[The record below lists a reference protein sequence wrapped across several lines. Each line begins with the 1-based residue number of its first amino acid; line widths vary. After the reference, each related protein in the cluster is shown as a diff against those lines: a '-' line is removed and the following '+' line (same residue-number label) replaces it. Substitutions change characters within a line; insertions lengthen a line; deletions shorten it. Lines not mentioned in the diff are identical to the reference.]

1 MDTISLRRLWERASL
16 SAQMGIVARTIKRAA
31 VFAMVATATVAASLS
46 HAGENKASENTE
58 GGKPL
63 RIVALGDSLT
73 AGFGLQPGQG
83 FPEVLQFA
91 LKSRGHDVEMVNA
104 GVSGD
109 TTAGGLARLD
119 WVVDDGIDAVIVEL
133 GANDALRGQPPAQA
147 KSNLDQIL
155 TRLAARRLPVLLAG
169 MRAPENWGADYRQ
182 QFDAIY
188 PELAERHGAILY
200 PFFLDGVALDK
211 KLNLGDGLHPNQRG
225 ITVIVERILPAVE
238 ELIMRAKARKA
249 AGGAA
254 AAK

>member
-1 MDTISLRRLWERASL
+1 
-16 SAQMGIVARTIKRAA
+16 MGIAARAIKRAV
-31 VFAMVATATVAASLS
+31 VFALIALATVSAS
-46 HAGENKASENTE
+46 HAQASENKE

-91 LKSRGHDVEMVNA
+91 LKARGHEVEMVNA

-109 TTAGGLARLD
+109 TTSGGLARLD
-119 WVVDDGIDAVIVEL
+119 WVIDDSIDAVIVEL

-147 KSNLDQIL
+147 KSNLDQIMA
-155 TRLAARRLPVLLAG
+155 RLAARRLPVLLAG

-182 QFDAIY
+182 QFDTIY
-188 PELAERHGAILY
+188 PELAARHGAILY
-200 PFFLDGVALDK
+200 PFFLDGVALDQ

-225 ITVIVERILPAVE
+225 IAVIVERILPAVE
-238 ELIMRAKARKA
+238 QLIARAEARRA
-249 AGGAA
+249 AGGSAA
-254 AAK
+254 ASK